1 MGQWFGGMVPGME
14 TLAQIVNS
22 ILSLA
27 LITVLFAMIFKFLP
41 DAKIAW
47 HDVWIGAFI
56 TAVLFTVG
64 KVALDRKSVV

>member
-1 MGQWFGGMVPGME
+1 ME

-41 DAKIAW
+41 DAKVAW
-47 HDVWIGAFI
+47 HDVM
-56 TAVLFTVG
+56 
-64 KVALDRKSVV
+64 DRRLHYRYCPS